1 MPELPARSVAV
12 AWGVQPAYLALAEH
26 GRKLEDAAR
35 HLAMRRRVP
44 IAVLD
49 MGVGPGTYYFR
60 IPTQPHTDTLLLA
73 VWQERAGAGQRLSL
87 TTNGV
92 NSTWFG
98 GVDGWIWQTIPVTP
112 TDTAGTW
119 DITMVFEKQ
128 GEDFGSAVLGIG
140 ILSALPVQ
148 SVVVP

>member
-1 MPELPARSVAV
+1 
-12 AWGVQPAYLALAEH
+12 LALAEH

-49 MGVGPGTYYFR
+49 MGVAANATLRFR

-112 TDTAGTW
+112 TDVAGTW
-119 DITMVFEKQ
+119 DITIVFEKQ
-128 GEDFGSAVLGIG
+128 GADFGSASLAIG